1 MKNNDKRIIHIYI
14 YIYFQQF
21 VSPFFHS
28 HQRQKRS
35 TFHFFAAIG
44 IKYRDAVS
52 LNGKIVDIYIQKIKK
67 NTITIFQTIRFIISH
82 SDRDKSSKKKRKK
95 NR

>member
-1 MKNNDKRIIHIYI
+1 MIRGLYIHIYI
-14 YIYFQQF
+14 YIFSTIRFTIFSFTSTTKTQH
-21 VSPFFHS
+21 VS
-28 HQRQKRS
+28 
-35 TFHFFAAIG
+35 FFAAIG